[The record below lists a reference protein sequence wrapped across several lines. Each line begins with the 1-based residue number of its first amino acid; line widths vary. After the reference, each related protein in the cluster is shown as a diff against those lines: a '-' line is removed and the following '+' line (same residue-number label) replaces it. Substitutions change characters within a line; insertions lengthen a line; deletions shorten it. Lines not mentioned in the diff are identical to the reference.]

1 MDNVADVL
9 DVSVQDHEVVVVEEE
24 PQSCQSY
31 GKYVGQCKW
40 FNDTYG
46 YGFITVCDGG
56 EKGKDVFVH
65 HTGIKPL
72 NSNYRTLKKGEYL
85 TFDLE
90 AGAKGLQAVNVRGIN
105 GGPLMCDCMAS
116 TKPNFYNHGTFT
128 DFPLSYPF
136 PQTQRPQRQ
145 TWTSPHHQE
154 SITQH
159 EIDSPHA
166 PRPLKGKL
174 ASVPPQMYAQGQWLV
189 MTKSGRVKNIAKYS
203 KEGRTA
209 MKQAKQNGFVPPYR
223 KNFQKQDSLS
233 NDNTSTST

>member
-1 MDNVADVL
+1 MSSMDNVEDIP
-9 DVSVQDHEVVVVEEE
+9 VQKEVEHTVIVVEEE
-24 PQSCQSY
+24 HQNEQHY

-46 YGFITVCDGG
+46 YGFITVCDGE

-65 HTGIKPL
+65 HSGIRPL

-90 AGAKGLQAVNVRGIN
+90 AGAKGLQAVNVKGIN

-116 TKPNFYNHGTFT
+116 TKPTFYNHS
-128 DFPLSYPF
+128 LSTERHL
-136 PQTQRPQRQ
+136 PQTQRTQRQ
-145 TWTSPHHQE
+145 SWTPTPQE
-154 SITQH
+154 AVTNNH
-159 EIDSPHA
+159 EIDSPQA

-189 MTKSGRVKNIAKYS
+189 MTKSGRVKNLAKYS
-203 KEGRTA
+203 KDGRTA

-223 KNFQKQDSLS
+223 KFFPKPAPVS
-233 NDNTSTST
+233 NENTSTQS

>member
-1 MDNVADVL
+1 MSNINNSDEVVAGSSKDEDVL
-9 DVSVQDHEVVVVEEE
+9 VVVEEE
-24 PQSCQSY
+24 PQSGQHV
-31 GKYVGQCKW
+31 GKYIGQCKW

-46 YGFITVCDGG
+46 YGFVTVCDGD

-90 AGAKGLQAVNVRGIN
+90 AGAKGLQAVNVKGIN

-116 TKPNFYNHGTFT
+116 TKPGYINQNPRALGPNHTHRFQPSPPPIFAN
-128 DFPLSYPF
+128 DEMDA
-136 PQTQRPQRQ
+136 PQ
-145 TWTSPHHQE
+145 
-154 SITQH
+154 
-159 EIDSPHA
+159 A

-174 ASVPPQMYAQGQWLV
+174 ASIPTHMYAQGQWLV
-189 MTKSGRVKNIAKYS
+189 VTKSGRVKNLAKYS

-223 KNFQKQDSLS
+223 KYVQQAGQVVGHTNS
-233 NDNTSTST
+233 NNA